1 MVFFLQQKFKEFGQR
16 LRNYTELIMIW
27 LIGGIKNGGL
37 ILQQMFKDFVR
48 YHVNI
53 PDWSIA
59 DLCTKRIT
67 TVYYATEVL
76 NNKLPAYI
84 SFDF

>member
-1 MVFFLQQKFKEFGQR
+1 MEVLLQQK
-16 LRNYTELIMIW
+16 
-27 LIGGIKNGGL
+27 
-37 ILQQMFKDFVR
+37 FKDFVR

-59 DLCTKRIT
+59 YLCTKRIT

-84 SFDF
+84 SFDL

>member
-1 MVFFLQQKFKEFGQR
+1 M
-16 LRNYTELIMIW
+16 MW
-27 LIGGIKNGGL
+27 LIGGIINGGL
-37 ILQQMFKDFVR
+37 TSTKFKDFVR

-59 DLCTKRIT
+59 YLCTKRIT

-84 SFDF
+84 SFDLFYNNNNVLSLWYYVGIF